1 MPKMAVA
8 VSMCLGLLLSISP
21 FVAGAQP
28 ARPDGASKVDSVL
41 RRQLAATSETSFWV
55 LLRESADLSRART
68 MGAKANRGT
77 FVIDQLKQTA
87 DRSQAGLRATLT
99 QRGVNFES
107 YWIANSLRVTGG
119 ASLIDEL
126 AAHPE
131 VAQIVADVP
140 VQLPTPIPAAD
151 PTPSAVEWGV
161 ARVRAPE
168 VWSTFLNRGEG
179 IVVANIDTGVLF
191 AHPALVNQ
199 YHGFDPITLTFDHN
213 YNWYDPS
220 SVCLLPEPCDNNNHG
235 THTMGTMVGDDGGAN
250 QIGVAPGATW
260 IAAKGCEGSSCSRAA
275 LLASGQWILAPRD
288 LNDLNADP
296 TRAPHV
302 VNNSWGLANSSDPWY
317 SSTVA
322 AWVAAGIFPTFSNG
336 NSGPGCGTVGVP
348 GSYPE
353 SYGVGAFDIN
363 NNIAGFSSR
372 GPSPFGFIKPD
383 VSAPGVGVRSS
394 VTGGVYASFS
404 GTSMAAPHVSG
415 VVALMWSQSPIL
427 RGDVAS
433 TRNLINSTAINVSNL
448 SCGGTPTNNNVWG
461 NGRID
466 AFAAVSAAP

>member
-1 MPKMAVA
+1 
-8 VSMCLGLLLSISP
+8 
-21 FVAGAQP
+21 
-28 ARPDGASKVDSVL
+28 
-41 RRQLAATSETSFWV
+41 
-55 LLRESADLSRART
+55 
-68 MGAKANRGT
+68 
-77 FVIDQLKQTA
+77 
-87 DRSQAGLRATLT
+87 
-99 QRGVNFES
+99 
-107 YWIANSLRVTGG
+107 
-119 ASLIDEL
+119 
-126 AAHPE
+126 
-131 VAQIVADVP
+131 
-140 VQLPTPIPAAD
+140 
-151 PTPSAVEWGV
+151 
-161 ARVRAPE
+161 
-168 VWSTFLNRGEG
+168 
-179 IVVANIDTGVLF
+179 
-191 AHPALVNQ
+191 
-199 YHGFDPITLTFDHN
+199 
-213 YNWYDPS
+213 
-220 SVCLLPEPCDNNNHG
+220 
-235 THTMGTMVGDDGGAN
+235 MGTMVGDDGGAN

-383 VSAPGVGVRSS
+383 VSAPGVAVRSS